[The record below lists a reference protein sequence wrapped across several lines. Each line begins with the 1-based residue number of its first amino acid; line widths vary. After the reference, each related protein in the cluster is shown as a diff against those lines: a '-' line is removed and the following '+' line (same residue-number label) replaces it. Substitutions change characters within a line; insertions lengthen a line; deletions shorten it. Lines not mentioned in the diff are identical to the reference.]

1 MVAANPASF
10 SKSVP
15 VSDLCVLC
23 VSVFSSPN
31 LSPFNFKLLALFTL
45 SLEGSVVEGS
55 TFNSVSLSPFP
66 ATLASSLQI
75 TEKSATLSP
84 AFATLTSHVKHKFF
98 VCHSYKKH
106 PGVGCPSISANS
118 LPSAL
123 KSTRALPSTNPF
135 AAAHHPPHCFSFF
148 HQSPVTIHQSQVSKS
163 FTIRTYAKCVHNPFR
178 MNTSKIQDLKL
189 FRINTYEKTGGGVPP
204 LRSG

>member
-1 MVAANPASF
+1 MVAANPASI
-10 SKSVP
+10 SEPVP

-55 TFNSVSLSPFP
+55 TFNSVSLSPFA

-84 AFATLTSHVKHKFF
+84 AIATLTSHVKRKSC

-106 PGVGCPSISANS
+106 PGWGVPFSPNLRTIKRGEAAPIFLATRHSS
-118 LPSAL
+118 LATSSVPLNLL
-123 KSTRALPSTNPF
+123 KSTRIQPSATTASKELNPNLNPLD
-135 AAAHHPPHCFSFF
+135 ATLTKKQGRVPSQGAGSPLVYPPRR
-148 HQSPVTIHQSQVSKS
+148 VT
-163 FTIRTYAKCVHNPFR
+163 R
-178 MNTSKIQDLKL
+178 
-189 FRINTYEKTGGGVPP
+189 G
-204 LRSG
+204 